1 MELLFVASEVAPW
14 SKTGGLGDVA
24 AALPAALAGRGHR
37 VRVVTPRHGGI
48 DPLRAGLTRLELVL
62 HAGPER
68 FGAWVRPGGPGR
80 AEVFFLEHEA
90 CFGSRRGIY
99 GEAGRDHPDNPRR
112 FALLSRA
119 ALDLPRALGW
129 RPQVVHLNDWQ
140 SALAAWML
148 RGERGADPFLA
159 GARSVFTIHNLAYQG
174 IFPKGWMPEL
184 GLPWEIFRFDRGVE
198 FHDQL
203 NFMKAGLVFADA
215 LTTVS
220 PTYAREI
227 LTVEGGYGLD
237 TVLRRRE
244 GDLHGILNGIDV
256 GEWDPATD
264 PHLPAH
270 FRRGELRGKARVK
283 AALQRELG
291 LPVDVAAPLLAFVG
305 RLAPQKGVDL
315 LEGALPSLLGGGAQV
330 ALLGS
335 GDPGPEERL
344 AAAPRARPERLA
356 VRIGFDEGLAHRI
369 EAGADVFLMPSRFEP
384 CGLNQ
389 MYSLRYGTPPVVRS
403 VGGLADTVEDWDGG
417 RRGTGFRFQEL
428 SAGALVAAAARAT
441 AAWRDRRAWR
451 GLQSRGM
458 ALDFSWARSAE
469 RYEALYRSLGAG
481 TAEATPRR
489 AGATAPA

>member
-24 AALPAALAGRGHR
+24 AALPAALARRGHR

-48 DPLRAGLTRLELVL
+48 DPGRAGLARLEVTLRARDERCGLWV
-62 HAGPER
+62 HA
-68 FGAWVRPGGPGR
+68 GGPGR
-80 AEVFFLEHEA
+80 PEVFFLEHEQL
-90 CFGSRRGIY
+90 FGSRRGLY
-99 GEAGRDHPDNPRR
+99 GEGGRDHPDNPRR
-112 FALLSRA
+112 FAFLSRA

-129 RPQVVHLNDWQ
+129 RPEVVHLNDWQ
-140 SALAAWML
+140 AALAAWML
-148 RGERGADPFLA
+148 RGEHGTDPFLA

-203 NFMKAGLVFADA
+203 NVMKAGLVFADA

-244 GDLHGILNGIDV
+244 ADLQGILNGIDV
-256 GEWDPATD
+256 REWDPATD
-264 PHLPAH
+264 PNLPSH
-270 FRRGELRGKARVK
+270 FRRGDLRGKARVK
-283 AALQRELG
+283 RALQRELG
-291 LPVDVAAPLLAFVG
+291 LPEDAAVPLLAFVG

-315 LEGALPSLLGGGAQV
+315 LEGALPALLDGGAQL

-335 GDPGPEERL
+335 GDPGPEARL
-344 AAAPRARPERLA
+344 AAASRERPDRLA
-356 VRIGFDEGLAHRI
+356 VRLGFDEGLAHRI

-389 MYSLRYGTPPVVRS
+389 MYSLRYGTPPVVRA

-417 RRGTGFRFQEL
+417 RRGTGFLFQEL
-428 SAGALVAAAARAT
+428 TPGALLAATGRAT

-451 GLQSRGM
+451 GIQSRGM
-458 ALDFSWARSAE
+458 AIDFSWERSAE
-469 RYEALYRSLGAG
+469 RYEALYRSLAAGAG
-481 TAEATPRR
+481 ASSRR
-489 AGATAPA
+489 AVATAPA